1 MKSFGLTIG
10 LVCFVVCL
18 NQKMTFGI
26 LLCLFNLRKFKTDSY
41 KLYIKKSGNQHSR
54 TSCISAH
61 ERIPLDCM
69 QCLFFFIFSEGSVHM
84 CESVR
89 QESCAW

>member
-18 NQKMTFGI
+18 NQKKTFGI
-26 LLCLFNLRKFKTDSY
+26 LLSLFNLRTIKTE
-41 KLYIKKSGNQHSR
+41 KEKSGNQHSR